1 MAPPQVGA
9 RVSMALYLPSVA
21 VPEVTNGLRYSLS
34 DRADANLTGGLP
46 LMRMMQQFSTEEAA
60 RAYFEQIRW
69 PDERRF
75 CPHCGNA
82 DTARIWKVTPNPER
96 RIVIADKSGK
106 RMITFD
112 VKAKKLLIAAGKGDV
127 EIAVAKKLVFD
138 SEDLEIKTKKTGKI
152 EIGTRRWPK
161 PDPTALDH
169 TRARSA
175 LSIWPSG
182 RSRTMY
188 RGGTSKNGSPVE
200 IHRAS
205 ADPISSPCDGD
216 GERPRLR
223 RAAELTVM
231 ESANLRQCND
241 VALFGWL
248 DARGSGASFSR
259 AKWVREP

>member
-112 VKAKKLLIAAGKGDV
+112 VKAKKLLIEAGKGDV

-152 EIGTRRWPK
+152 ESRHASLAKTRSDSSRPHEGSIGVVDLAFWTVAHDVSRR
-161 PDPTALDH
+161 
-169 TRARSA
+169 
-175 LSIWPSG
+175 
-182 RSRTMY
+182 
-188 RGGTSKNGSPVE
+188 NE
-200 IHRAS
+200 Q
-205 ADPISSPCDGD
+205 
-216 GERPRLR
+216 ER
-223 RAAELTVM
+223 
-231 ESANLRQCND
+231 
-241 VALFGWL
+241 
-248 DARGSGASFSR
+248 
-259 AKWVREP
+259 